1 MTVKHLHNN
10 NNNIIIIIIIITT
23 IIIIAHGGM
32 VPFLKTEVT
41 SSPIRIPIIIVTI
54 TQNRTSTQDCLV
66 DSPTSCL
73 QTLWWSWAN
82 GSHNSVLRYR
92 QRQTA
97 INAKDINDQNF
108 YGTIHKHLG
117 WHKWKIL
124 YPLKS
129 AQFMEIIIID
139 CQKQSESWEE
149 HSRWWSRR
157 AQWWNYV

>member
-10 NNNIIIIIIIITT
+10 NNIIIIIIIKT
-23 IIIIAHGGM
+23 IIIIAHGEM

-66 DSPTSCL
+66 ESPTSCL
-73 QTLWWSWAN
+73 QTLCSSQAN

-97 INAKDINDQNF
+97 FTAKDINDRNF
-108 YGTIHKHLG
+108 YGMIHKHLG
-117 WHKWKIL
+117 WHK
-124 YPLKS
+124 
-129 AQFMEIIIID
+129 
-139 CQKQSESWEE
+139 
-149 HSRWWSRR
+149 
-157 AQWWNYV
+157 